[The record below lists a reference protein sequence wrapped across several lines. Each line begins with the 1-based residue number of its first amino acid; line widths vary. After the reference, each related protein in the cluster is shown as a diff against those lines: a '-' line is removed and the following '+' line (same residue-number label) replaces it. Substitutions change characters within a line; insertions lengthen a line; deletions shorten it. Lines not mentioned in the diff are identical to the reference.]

1 MVSRHAIAWRR
12 LALSTSAALIVATC
26 ASASPPPA
34 YEPPARGSGGLV
46 LLDGPAMHDSDQLLY
61 LEVMLNQV
69 PTDYILQVAQRDGTL
84 YVLPEHLTT
93 LGLLMDEL
101 PLGEHQALESLP
113 DLEHRYDVPQQRL
126 HLEAAPHRL
135 DLGLQEYR
143 AVRDATPRAES
154 SPGILLNYDMHV
166 AADEHGGRD
175 ITAAT
180 GLRGFAGN
188 QVLENT
194 ALSRA
199 SNRGDRSDH
208 TRLDTHWTW
217 SSQEQLLT
225 VTAGDVISGSLP
237 WTRATRLGGLQ
248 LRRNFALHPDLVTQ
262 PLPAFF
268 GEAALPSAVELYVE
282 GQRQYSGEVLPG
294 AFRLDSHPAVTGLGQ
309 AEVVLTD
316 ALGRTTVHDFS
327 FYSSPRLLQPGLS
340 DFSLEVGSVR
350 RGYGTDSFRYRSQPA
365 GLASLRYGLTDTLTL
380 EGHAEVDD
388 RLAAG
393 GLGALFTLRQAG
405 LVSAAWAQ
413 SAGSEADGG
422 QLALG
427 YSWTGRGFS
436 VDYSLQ
442 RSYEEYRDI
451 ASSESRPPPR
461 RSERLSLGMGSSAT
475 GRLSLNYNRLERL
488 EEDQD
493 FRSVGI
499 GYSRRIFQGTNL
511 YLNAS
516 RELEDERGYRLH
528 AGLSLPLGGGV
539 SGGTSASR
547 TRDGAH
553 RQAAYLRRRVPG
565 DGGTGWGLQAQRAD
579 EREYFQADVVHRG
592 DSAQLGGGI
601 RSQPGGSTVYG
612 DLDGSL
618 VWMAASPRD
627 LFPARRVSD
636 GFALVSTNGIAGV
649 PVALENR
656 HIGDTNQR
664 GHYLL
669 TGLGAYRRN
678 RVSIDPLQLPADVQ
692 MDNHQALVVPAERA
706 GVRVDFGLRRVRAA
720 LLTLIDSTGQPLP
733 LGSRILRDGN
743 RLGVVGHDGQAYV
756 EALRVQNRLVVQ
768 LADGSGCIV
777 EFGLPETA
785 DAFPTMGPLV
795 CRELP

>member
-1 MVSRHAIAWRR
+1 MVSRHAIVWRH
-12 LALSTSAALIVATC
+12 LALSISGALIVATY
-26 ASASPPPA
+26 ASAGPA
-34 YEPPARGSGGLV
+34 PVPGTPTGSNGGLV
-46 LLDGPAMHDSDQLLY
+46 LLDGPSMHDSDQLLY
-61 LEVMLNQV
+61 LEVVLNQV
-69 PTDYILQVAQRDGTL
+69 PTDYILQVAQRNDDL
-84 YVLPEHLTT
+84 YVLPKHLTT
-93 LGLLMDEL
+93 LGVLMEEL
-101 PLGEHQALESLP
+101 PQGEYQALEALP
-113 DLEHRYDVPQQRL
+113 DLQHRYDIPQQRL
-126 HLEAAPHRL
+126 HLEVAPHRL
-135 DLGLQEYR
+135 DRGLQAYR
-143 AVRDATPRAES
+143 AERDAIPQAEAT
-154 SPGILLNYDMHV
+154 PGILLNYDMHV
-166 AADEHGGRD
+166 SADEHGGRD
-175 ITAAT
+175 VTAAT
-180 GLRGFAGN
+180 GLRAFAGN

-199 SNRGDRSDH
+199 SNRGDRRDH

-217 SSQEQLLT
+217 SSQDKLLT
-225 VTAGDVISGSLP
+225 VTAGDFISGGLE

-248 LRRNFALHPDLVTQ
+248 IRRNFGLQPELVTQ

-294 AFRLDSHPAVTGLGQ
+294 DYRIDSHPAVTGLGQ

-327 FYSSPRLLQPGLS
+327 FYSSPRLLQQGLS

-365 GLASLRYGLTDTLTL
+365 GLASLRYGLTDALTL

-388 RLAAG
+388 HLAAG

-427 YSWTGRGFS
+427 YSWTGRGFT

-488 EEDQD
+488 EEEQGY
-493 FRSVGI
+493 RSVGA
-499 GYSRRIFQGTNL
+499 GYSRRIFQGVTL

-516 RELEDERGYRLH
+516 RELEGGRGYSLN
-528 AGLSLPLGGGV
+528 AGLSWSLGGGV

-547 TRDGAH
+547 TRDGAR
-553 RQAAYLRRRVPG
+553 RQTAYLRRGVPG
-565 DGGTGWGLQAQRAD
+565 DGGTGWGLQAQRSD
-579 EREYFQADVVHRG
+579 DSEYFQADMVHRG

-601 RSQPGGSTVYG
+601 RSLPGGSTVYA

-627 LFPARRVSD
+627 LFPARQVSD

-649 PVALENR
+649 PVELENR

-669 TGLGAYRRN
+669 TGLGAYRGN
-678 RVSIDPLQLPADVQ
+678 RVSIDPLELPADVQ
-692 MDNHQALVVPAERA
+692 MDDHQAVVVPAARA

-720 LLTLIDSTGQPLP
+720 LLTLIDSSGQPLP
-733 LGSRILRDGN
+733 PGSRILRDDSRRGV
-743 RLGVVGHDGQAYV
+743 LGQDGQA
-756 EALRVQNRLVVQ
+756 
-768 LADGSGCIV
+768 
-777 EFGLPETA
+777 
-785 DAFPTMGPLV
+785 
-795 CRELP
+795 

>member
-1 MVSRHAIAWRR
+1 MASRHTIVWRR
-12 LALSTSAALIVATC
+12 LALSISGALIVANC
-26 ASASPPPA
+26 ASASPA
-34 YEPPARGSGGLV
+34 HESLGSSGLV

-61 LEVMLNQV
+61 LEVVLNQV
-69 PTDYILQVAQRDGTL
+69 PTDYILQVAQRGGAL

-93 LGLLMDEL
+93 LGLLMGEL
-101 PLGEHQALESLP
+101 PRGEYQALETLP
-113 DLEHRYDVPQQRL
+113 DLQHRYDVPQQRL

-135 DLGLQEYR
+135 DRALQEYR
-143 AVRDATPRAES
+143 AVRDATPRAEA

-166 AADEHGGRD
+166 SADEHGGRD
-175 ITAAT
+175 FAAAT
-180 GLRGFAGN
+180 GLRAFAGN

-217 SSQEQLLT
+217 SSQEALLT
-225 VTAGDVISGSLP
+225 VTAGDFVSGGLP

-248 LRRNFALHPDLVTQ
+248 IRRNFALQPDLVTQ

-282 GQRQYSGEVLPG
+282 GQRQYRGEVLPG
-294 AFRLDSHPAVTGLGQ
+294 DYRIDSHPAVTGLGQ

-316 ALGRTTVHDFS
+316 ALGRTTVYDFS
-327 FYSSPRLLQPGLS
+327 FYSSPRLLQQGLS

-350 RGYGTDSFRYRSQPA
+350 RGYGTDSYLYRSHPA
-365 GLASLRYGLTDTLTL
+365 GLASLRYGLTDALTL
-380 EGHAEVDD
+380 EGHAEADD
-388 RLAAG
+388 RLVVG

-405 LVSAAWAQ
+405 LVNAAWAQ
-413 SAGSEADGG
+413 SAGSMADGR

-427 YSWTGRGFS
+427 YNWTGRGFT

-442 RSYEEYRDI
+442 RSYGDYRDI

-461 RSERLSLGMGSSAT
+461 RSERLSLGVGSSAT
-475 GRLSLNYNRLERL
+475 GRFSLNYNRLERL
-488 EEDQD
+488 EEEQGY
-493 FRSVGI
+493 RSIGA
-499 GYSRRIFQGTNL
+499 GYSRRIFQGVTL
-511 YLNAS
+511 YLSAS

-528 AGLSLPLGGGV
+528 AGLSLSLGGGV
-539 SGGTSASR
+539 NGGTSASR
-547 TRDGAH
+547 TRDGDH
-553 RQAAYLRRRVPG
+553 RQAAYLRRGVPG
-565 DGGTGWGLQAQRAD
+565 DGGTGWGLQAQRSD
-579 EREYFQADVVHRG
+579 DREYLQADVVHRG

-601 RSQPGGSTVYG
+601 RSMPGGNTMYG
-612 DLDGSL
+612 DLAGSL
-618 VWMAASPRD
+618 VWMAASPGD

-649 PVALENR
+649 PVELENR
-656 HIGDTNQR
+656 HIGNTNQR

-669 TGLGAYRRN
+669 TGLGAYRSN

-692 MDNHQALVVPAERA
+692 MDAHQAVVVPAERA

-720 LLTLIDSTGQPLP
+720 LLTLTDSTGRALP
-733 LGSRILRDGN
+733 LGSLVLRDGK

-756 EALRVQNRLVVQ
+756 EGLNVQNRLVVKRP
-768 LADGSGCIV
+768 DDFDCRI
-777 EFGLPETA
+777 EFALPDEPDTVPA
-785 DAFPTMGPLV
+785 IGPLA
-795 CRELP
+795 CRE

>member
-1 MVSRHAIAWRR
+1 MVSRQAIAWRR
-12 LALSTSAALIVATC
+12 LTLSISGALIVATC

-34 YEPPARGSGGLV
+34 SETPPGSNGGLV
-46 LLDGPAMHDSDQLLY
+46 LLDGPSMHDSDQLLY
-61 LEVMLNQV
+61 LEVVLNQV
-69 PTDYILQVAQRDGTL
+69 PTNYILQVAQRDGTL

-93 LGLLMDEL
+93 LGLLMGEL
-101 PLGEHQALESLP
+101 ASGEHQALETLP
-113 DLEHRYDVPQQRL
+113 ELQHRYDASQQRL
-126 HLEAAPHRL
+126 YLEAAPHRL
-135 DLGLQEYR
+135 DLGLQAYR
-143 AVRDATPRAES
+143 AARDATPRAEA

-166 AADEHGGRD
+166 SADEHGGRD
-175 ITAAT
+175 VTAAT
-180 GLRGFAGN
+180 GLRAFAGN

-199 SNRGDRSDH
+199 SNRGDRGDH

-217 SSQEQLLT
+217 SSQEDLLT
-225 VTAGDVISGSLP
+225 VTAGDLISGGLP

-248 LRRNFALHPDLVTQ
+248 IRRNFGLQPDLVTQ

-294 AFRLDSHPAVTGLGQ
+294 DYRIDSHPAVTGLGQ

-327 FYSSPRLLQPGLS
+327 FYSSPRLLQQGLS

-350 RGYGTDSFRYRSQPA
+350 RGYGTDSFRYRGHPA
-365 GLASLRYGLTDTLTL
+365 GLASLRYGLTDALTL
-380 EGHAEVDD
+380 EGHAEADE
-388 RLAAG
+388 RLAVG
-393 GLGALFTLRQAG
+393 GLGTLFTLRQAG
-405 LVSAAWAQ
+405 LISAAWAQ

-427 YSWTGRGFS
+427 YSWAGHGFT

-461 RSERLSLGMGSSAT
+461 RSERLSLGVGSSTT

-488 EEDQD
+488 AEQEG
-493 FRSVGI
+493 FRSVGA
-499 GYSRRIFQGTNL
+499 GYSRRIFPGANL

-516 RELEDERGYRLH
+516 RELNDERGYSLH
-528 AGLSLPLGGGV
+528 AGLSLSLGGGV

-547 TRDGAH
+547 TRDGGH
-553 RQAAYLRRRVPG
+553 RQTAYLRRGVPG
-565 DGGTGWGLQAQRAD
+565 DGGTGWGLQAQRSD
-579 EREYFQADVVHRG
+579 GREYFQADVVHRG

-601 RSQPGGSTVYG
+601 RSMPGSNTLYG
-612 DLDGSL
+612 DLAGSL

-649 PVALENR
+649 PVELENR

-669 TGLGAYRRN
+669 TGLGAYRSN

-692 MDNHQALVVPAERA
+692 MDAHQTVVVPAERA

-720 LLTLIDSTGQPLP
+720 LLTLTDSTGRPLP
-733 LGSRILRDGN
+733 LGSHILRDGN

-756 EALRVQNRLVVQ
+756 EALQAQNRVVVRRP
-768 LADGSGCIV
+768 DGTDCRI
-777 EFGLPETA
+777 EFVLPDELDTVPA
-785 DAFPTMGPLV
+785 IGPLA
-795 CRELP
+795 CRE